1 MRVPIF
7 TEPITVSFENLS
19 YHDNGIAHHLKQ
31 AVEAWIT
38 QSLGQSL
45 GDALI
50 SVKFKT
56 LIDANTSL
64 LQISNMGGFSVQ
76 LHPLQVDLKKG
87 HLLEL
92 EGFEIDT
99 TPQVAANNNPFFVN
113 RCIDRQV
120 RKEMATRRR
129 FSAFISSAFIPI
141 QNKDAIQASAAQCD
155 CRPSLIH
162 TMPNGRQFQGLL
174 PWRCYSCEKKYLCTC
189 NKGVLEHYATRERFN
204 TTDAEALLKQVAYKD
219 GICHLCRK
227 VPSSTRYR
235 APMYGGSD
243 IYNFYYPY
251 IYQRILQ
258 KNIDKKE
265 AENEVR
271 EILEVPRIGEGWVS
285 ETLLAN
291 LVKFLFPD
299 YLVER
304 EASPEWLER
313 QRFDIYLPEIKLAIE
328 YQGQQ
333 HYQPIAIFGG
343 EEGFKKNVFRDQLKR
358 DRAKAAG
365 VEIIE
370 FRHGEQLTEDLVSSR
385 IKPVIER
392 LKALQK

>member
-1 MRVPIF
+1 
-7 TEPITVSFENLS
+7 
-19 YHDNGIAHHLKQ
+19 
-31 AVEAWIT
+31 
-38 QSLGQSL
+38 
-45 GDALI
+45 
-50 SVKFKT
+50 
-56 LIDANTSL
+56 
-64 LQISNMGGFSVQ
+64 
-76 LHPLQVDLKKG
+76 
-87 HLLEL
+87 
-92 EGFEIDT
+92 
-99 TPQVAANNNPFFVN
+99 
-113 RCIDRQV
+113 
-120 RKEMATRRR
+120 
-129 FSAFISSAFIPI
+129 
-141 QNKDAIQASAAQCD
+141 
-155 CRPSLIH
+155 
-162 TMPNGRQFQGLL
+162 
-174 PWRCYSCEKKYLCTC
+174 
-189 NKGVLEHYATRERFN
+189 
-204 TTDAEALLKQVAYKD
+204 
-219 GICHLCRK
+219 
-227 VPSSTRYR
+227 
-235 APMYGGSD
+235 MYGGSD